1 MSTKTQIAN
10 KTFVNIGEMIVSDI
24 DTDTNT
30 PADEFNALW
39 NSTLEDL
46 LTTGPEE
53 GYAFSKWST
62 SQVDVDST
70 SIMAFAN
77 HSGTVSG
84 TVLATDTGHKY
95 LTGDTITIKDGSIG
109 AYDGDVNITKVDVNS
124 YYFTAT
130 FSATETATAQW
141 TSQKFNFR
149 YTRPASLQITKVCD
163 GGIELTDWTRRR
175 DWILTNFSSDNVEMD
190 YILAVTDLT
199 VTSFPA
205 WFVEVVWRK
214 MAIAMSYSRVQ
225 RLAMRDRFEQEL
237 EQIYLPR
244 AIGMDAREQFVEE
257 QGDEWQA
264 AGRTTTF
271 LE

>member
-1 MSTKTQIAN
+1 MSSKTQIAN
-10 KTFVNIGEMIVSDI
+10 KTFINIGEAEVSDI
-24 DTDTNT
+24 DTDSTT

-62 SQVDVDST
+62 SQVDVNST
-70 SIMAFAN
+70 SITVFADY
-77 HSGTVSG
+77 SGTVSG
-84 TVLATDTGHKY
+84 TVLATDTGHTY

-109 AYDGDVNITKVDVNS
+109 AYDGDENITKVDANS

-141 TSQKFNFR
+141 TSNKFNYR
-149 YTRPASLQITKVCD
+149 YTRPTSLQITKVCD
-163 GGIELTDWTRRR
+163 GGIELTDWERKR
-175 DWILTNFSSDNVEMD
+175 DWILTNLASDDVEMD
-190 YILAVTDLT
+190 YILAVADLT

-214 MAIAMSYSRVQ
+214 MAIEMSYSRVQ
-225 RLAMRDRFEQEL
+225 SLAIRDRLIQEL
-237 EQIYLPR
+237 EEIYLPR
-244 AIGMDAREQFVEE
+244 AIGMDAREQFVKESS
-257 QGDEWQA
+257 DSWNA

-271 LE
+271 IE